1 MFLGTHEP
9 RLDDKG
15 RLILPARFRD
25 DLAAGLVITRGQE
38 RCLNVWPVA
47 RFAEITRD
55 LGLGGSVTR
64 KDLRDYQRVFLSG
77 ASPET
82 PDKQGRVTI
91 PTNLRRYAHLD
102 REVCVIG
109 AGERVE
115 IWDSGA
121 WQAYLGEQEDRYA
134 SMSEEVLPNP
144 IGA

>member
-38 RCLNVWPVA
+38 HCLNVWPIA
-47 RFAEITRD
+47 RFTEITRE
-55 LGLGGSVTR
+55 LGLGGSVTN
-64 KDLRDYQRVFLSG
+64 KELRDYQRVFLSG

-82 PDKQGRVTI
+82 PDKQGRVTV
-91 PTNLRRYAHLD
+91 PPNLRKYAHLE

-115 IWDSGA
+115 IWDATA
-121 WQAYLGEQEDRYA
+121 WHAYLNAQEDGYA
-134 SMSEEVLPNP
+134 SMSGEVLPNP